1 MARFATKSKINIYK
15 SKMKISVFTLGCK
28 TNLYE
33 SGQIIA
39 ALNQVGHEAFHGLKA
54 ADVFVLNT
62 CAVTGEAEKK
72 SRQAIARARKLNP
85 QCKVVVVGCAAQKN
99 ASQFSDIA
107 NVSFVKG
114 VANKTAIVNEILGVG
129 VDVEELPSLYAET
142 VFATQER
149 TRAFVKIQDGCNNF
163 CSYCIVP
170 YLRGRSRSRR
180 VADVVEEVRRA
191 NVAET
196 VLIGIDISQ
205 FGRDTGESLHQLFE
219 ALQGINTRIRL
230 GSLEARVVTD
240 ELLQS
245 LSKINFCQHFH
256 LSLQSGCDSVLKRM
270 NRKYTTDEFYN
281 AVQKIRKVFPDAGIT
296 TDVIV
301 GFCGETDEEFETTRK
316 FIQKVNF
323 ADIHV
328 FPYSPRE
335 GTVSATWQDVDS
347 GVKTQ
352 RAAAL
357 AEVKQQLKLN
367 YANSLCGTTQS
378 VLCERKRNGLWEGY
392 TKQYLRVYFTG
403 KCNVGDVIDVTV
415 QQPYLD
421 GAKGIVKTN

>member
-1 MARFATKSKINIYK
+1 MI
-15 SKMKISVFTLGCK
+15 ISVFTLGCK

-39 ALNQVGHEAFHGLKA
+39 ELHKAGHEAFHGLKA

-62 CAVTGEAEKK
+62 CAVTGEAERK
-72 SRQAIARARKLNP
+72 SRQAITRARRLNP
-85 QCKVVVVGCAAQKN
+85 NCRVVVVGCAAEKN
-99 ASQFSDIA
+99 ADQFKDLA

-114 VANKTAIVNEILGVG
+114 VANKTAIVSEIERVG
-129 VDVEELPSLYAET
+129 VDVEQLPSSYVET
-142 VFATQER
+142 AFATQER

-180 VADVVEEVRRA
+180 VADVVEEVKQA
-191 NVAET
+191 NSAET

-205 FGRDTGESLHQLFE
+205 YGRDTGESLPQLFN
-219 ALQGINTRIRL
+219 ALQGVNTRVRL

-245 LSKINFCQHFH
+245 LAKINFCPHFH

-270 NRKYTTDEFYN
+270 NRKYTTQEYYE
-281 AVQKIRKVFPDAGIT
+281 AVQKIRSVFPTAAIT

-301 GFCGETDEEFETTRK
+301 GFCGETEEEFEITRK
-316 FIQKVNF
+316 FIEKVNF

-335 GTVSATWQDVDS
+335 GTVSAKWEDTDRS
-347 GVKTQ
+347 VKNH
-352 RAAAL
+352 RAAVLGEIKQRLKNNFAL
-357 AEVKQQLKLN
+357 SFCNTVQEI
-367 YANSLCGTTQS
+367 
-378 VLCERKRNGLWEGY
+378 LCERKKGGYWEGY
-392 TKQYLRVYFTG
+392 TKEYLRVYFTG
-403 KCNVGDVIDVTV
+403 KAKVGEVVAVKILE
-415 QQPYLD
+415 PYLD
-421 GAKGIVKTN
+421 GSKGETV

>member
-1 MARFATKSKINIYK
+1 
-15 SKMKISVFTLGCK
+15 MKVSVFTLGCK

-39 ALNQVGHEAFHGLKA
+39 ALQAAGHEASHGLKP

-72 SRQAIARARKLNP
+72 SRQLIARARKLNP
-85 QCKVVVVGCAAQKN
+85 NCRVVVVGCAAQKN
-99 ASQFSDIA
+99 AEQFKDVA

-114 VANKTAIVNEILGVG
+114 VANKVAIVSEIERAG
-129 VDVEELPSLYAET
+129 VDVEQLPSIYSDANL
-142 VFATQER
+142 FASQER

-180 VADVVEEVRRA
+180 ISDIVEELKGITS
-191 NVAET
+191 AEA

-205 FGRDTGESLHQLFE
+205 FGRDTDESLPELFA
-219 ALQGINTRIRL
+219 ALKGIDTRIRL

-240 ELLQS
+240 ELLMS
-245 LSKINFCQHFH
+245 LSEINFCPHFH
-256 LSLQSGCDSVLKRM
+256 LSMQSGCDSVLKRM
-270 NRKYTTDEFYN
+270 NRKYTSAEYYN
-281 AVQKIRKVFPDAGIT
+281 AVQLIRKYFPTAAIT

-301 GFCGETDEEFETTRK
+301 GFCGETDEEFDDTRQ
-316 FIQKVNF
+316 FIEKVEF

-335 GTVSATWQDVDS
+335 GTAAYSWQDVD
-347 GVKTQ
+347 VTTKQ
-352 RAAAL
+352 ARAAVLGELKQKLKKDFAL
-357 AEVKQQLKLN
+357 SSVGKVEE
-367 YANSLCGTTQS
+367 
-378 VLCERKRNGLWEGY
+378 VLCERKRNGYYEGY
-392 TKQYLRVYFTG
+392 TKNYLRVYFTG
-403 KCNVGDVIDVTV
+403 NCKVGEIVRVKILE
-415 QQPYLD
+415 PYLD
-421 GAKGIVKTN
+421 GSKGEVL